1 MACTLCSEQHT
12 SAILNRRIEIRPF
25 SPPPIKGYTCVRS
38 ASAQSC
44 SCSALGNPFS
54 ILIACRLMSWALFRQ
69 ASTTHLACR
78 SRHLQHLRSVF
89 VACHARAPLL
99 SPRLPG
105 RHVVLLSR
113 TRGTTGLQPDRGL
126 RFLRY
131 SLRFSISIIMVD
143 GPSKTADGPSK
154 YLRDLLP

>member
-12 SAILNRRIEIRPF
+12 SAILNRRVETRPF

-38 ASAQSC
+38 AAAQSC

-54 ILIACRLMSWALFRQ
+54 ILIACRLMPWALFRQ
-69 ASTTHLACR
+69 ASTTHFACR
-78 SRHLQHLRSVF
+78 SRHLQHLRSVI

-113 TRGTTGLQPDRGL
+113 TRGTTGLQPPW
-126 RFLRY
+126 
-131 SLRFSISIIMVD
+131 SLLPSLQSSFFHVHMVD